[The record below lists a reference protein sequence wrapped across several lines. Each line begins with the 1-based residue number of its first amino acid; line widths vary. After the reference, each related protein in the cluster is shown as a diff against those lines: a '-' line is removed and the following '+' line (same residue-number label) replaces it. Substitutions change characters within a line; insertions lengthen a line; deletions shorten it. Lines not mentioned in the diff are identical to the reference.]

1 MRRLVLRAR
10 VASSLVLPSFVPS
23 QLEACS
29 LAENPLIR
37 LSFQYISPHS
47 LLLSPSIMRTAAAL
61 VALAATATVASAHWP
76 GADAANA
83 RKRHSD
89 IKRSSGYQLSGYYAG
104 QDFLNLFDFATGQS
118 ANGFCVI
125 VCMSRSRA
133 RVASA
138 DRLEAIRP
146 GNRVVCVCT
155 QYSSG

>member
-1 MRRLVLRAR
+1 
-10 VASSLVLPSFVPS
+10 
-23 QLEACS
+23 
-29 LAENPLIR
+29 
-37 LSFQYISPHS
+37 
-47 LLLSPSIMRTAAAL
+47 MRTAAAL

-76 GADAANA
+76 GAEHAAANA

-118 ANGFCVI
+118 SNGFGVI

-138 DRLEAIRP
+138 DRLEAIHLSIKLC
-146 GNRVVCVCT
+146 VCVCVCADT
-155 QYSSG
+155 AVADILALPDRLAERRARQLCRPGDGLEPRPH